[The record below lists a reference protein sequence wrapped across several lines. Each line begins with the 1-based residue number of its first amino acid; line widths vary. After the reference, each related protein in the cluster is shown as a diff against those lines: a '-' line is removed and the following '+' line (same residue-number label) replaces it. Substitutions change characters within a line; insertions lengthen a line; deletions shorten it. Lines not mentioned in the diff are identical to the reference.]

1 MIESRLIDE
10 RRRVLVQSAMLLAV
24 VAALVR
30 SCFGAPYPD
39 DLALQHIMT
48 VVALVALAASIV
60 WFPLGHGP
68 LAALLAFVLLHVVGA
83 RYLYSY
89 VPYDRWAEQFLG
101 VNISQTFSFERNH
114 YDRLVHFGFGL
125 LIAWPAREVVLRY
138 IGAPR
143 RWSYYLVVDFIIA
156 SSAMYELAEWMVAI
170 GLSPEAAENYNGQ
183 QGDVWDAHKD
193 MALAAG
199 GALLSM
205 TLAAL
210 IDWKARLRGP
220 AGGG

>member
-1 MIESRLIDE
+1 MNENHPIDG
-10 RRRVLVQSAMLLAV
+10 RRVLVQSAMLLGVA
-24 VAALVR
+24 AALVR

-39 DLALQHIMT
+39 DLALQHIIT
-48 VVALVALAASIV
+48 VATLVALAASIA
-60 WFPLGHGP
+60 WFPLSHGS
-68 LAALLAFVLLHVVGA
+68 LAALLAFVLLHVIGA

-89 VPYDRWAEQFLG
+89 VPYDLWAEQLIG
-101 VNISQTFSFERNH
+101 VDISQTFGFERNH

-156 SSAMYELAEWMVAI
+156 SSALYELVEWLVAI
-170 GLSPEAAENYNGQ
+170 SLSPEAAENYNGQ
-183 QGDVWDAHKD
+183 QGDIWDAHKD

-205 TLAAL
+205 AIAVL
-210 IDWKARLRGP
+210 IDWRARLRSRP
-220 AGGG
+220 NGG